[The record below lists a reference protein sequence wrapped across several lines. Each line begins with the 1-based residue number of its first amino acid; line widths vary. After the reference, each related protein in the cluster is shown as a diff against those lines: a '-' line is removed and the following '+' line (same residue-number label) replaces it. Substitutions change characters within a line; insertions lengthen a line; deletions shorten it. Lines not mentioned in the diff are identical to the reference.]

1 MILRHLG
8 GVWTKTHGVI
18 FSLLQLEEEVAR
30 WLLYLLEHP
39 LPAVGMED
47 GRNWE
52 EASAAGVVV
61 PKLVFK
67 SPDVNSLV
75 S

>member
-8 GVWTKTHGVI
+8 GVWTKRHGVT
-18 FSLLQLEEEVAR
+18 FLLLQLEEEVAR
-30 WLLYLLEHP
+30 SLLYLLEHP

-47 GRNWE
+47 GRDWE